1 MNKKTKKAVLI
12 KKSGVSA
19 GMKVSQSVKNIHFV
33 GIGGSGMSGIAEVL
47 AGMGYAISGSDLA
60 SSPVTR
66 HLEDLGCVVRTGH
79 RASNVVGAQVVVIS
93 SAVTPDNVEVL
104 TAVKNKIPVIQRAE
118 MLAEL
123 MRLKYSIAIAGSH
136 GKTTT
141 TSMVSQI
148 LSSAGY
154 DPTMVIGGRFKNIAT
169 GGYKG
174 SGDLLVAEADESDA
188 SFLKLL
194 PTVVAVTN
202 IDDDHMSFYGS
213 MDNLK
218 QTFVDFINSIP
229 FYGMAFL
236 CIDDANIAEILP
248 QLRKRYFTYGFSQG
262 ADYRIK
268 ITGME
273 YFNTSYSITYRGKNM
288 GSLIVPAPGMHNVLN
303 SAAAACVCLNLG
315 ISMPKIRKG
324 LKAYMGVSRRFDVKG
339 IKKGIMVIDDYAH
352 HPTAIAM
359 TVKTA
364 REIWPERRI
373 VVLFQPHRYT
383 RTKEQAWQLG
393 RSFSRADAVCLLPIY
408 SAGEKK
414 IPGITSQLIWE
425 NIPRTIRKRM
435 FASLNEASEIIP
447 SMLGKNDI
455 FITIGA
461 GDVYKAGEAV
471 LEKLN

>member
-1 MNKKTKKAVLI
+1 
-12 KKSGVSA
+12 
-19 GMKVSQSVKNIHFV
+19 MKMSQGIKNIHFV

-47 AGMGYAISGSDLA
+47 AGLGYSITGSDLA
-60 SSPVTR
+60 KSTVTK
-66 HLEDLGCVVRTGH
+66 HLEKLGCVVYIGH
-79 RASNVVGAQVVVIS
+79 KASNAKGAQVVVIS
-93 SAVTPDNVEVL
+93 SAVKPDNIEVR
-104 TAVKNKIPVIQRAE
+104 TAVVNNIPVIQRAE

-123 MRLKYSIAIAGSH
+123 MRLKYGIAIAGSH

-141 TSMVSQI
+141 TSMASQI
-148 LSSAGY
+148 LSSAGC

-174 SGDLLVAEADESDA
+174 SGDFLVAEADESDA

-236 CIDDANIAEILP
+236 CVDDENIAEILP
-248 QLRKRYFTYGFSQG
+248 QLRKRYFTYGFSEK
-262 ADYRIK
+262 ADYRVK
-268 ITGME
+268 LLSRE
-273 YFNTSYSITYRGKNM
+273 HFNTSYSITFNGKNM
-288 GSLIVPAPGMHNVLN
+288 GSLTVPAPGVHNVLN
-303 SAAAACVCLNLG
+303 SAAAACICLNLG
-315 ISMPKIRKG
+315 ISMPKIRKA
-324 LKAYMGVSRRFDVKG
+324 LKTYMGVSRRFDVKG
-339 IKKGIMVIDDYAH
+339 IKNDVMVIDDYAH
-352 HPTAIAM
+352 HPTEIAM

-364 REIWPERRI
+364 RETWPERRI

-425 NIPRTIRKRM
+425 NIPRNIRKRM
-435 FASLNEASEIIP
+435 FSSLKEASEIMS
-447 SMLGKNDI
+447 SMLKKNDI

-461 GDVYKAGEAV
+461 GDVYKAGENV
-471 LEKLN
+471 LKKLN

>member
-1 MNKKTKKAVLI
+1 M
-12 KKSGVSA
+12 
-19 GMKVSQSVKNIHFV
+19 SQGKENIHFV

-47 AGMGYAISGSDLA
+47 AGMGYAITGSDLA
-60 SSPVTR
+60 SSSVTK
-66 HLEDLGCVVRTGH
+66 HLEKLGCAVYMGH
-79 RASNVVGAQVVVIS
+79 RASNVRGARVVVIS
-93 SAVTPDNVEVL
+93 SAVKPDNIEVL
-104 TAVKNKIPVIQRAE
+104 SAVENKIPVIQRAE

-123 MRLKYSIAIAGSH
+123 MRLKYGIAIAGSH

-148 LSSAGY
+148 LSSAGC
-154 DPTMVIGGRFKNIAT
+154 DPTMVIGGCFKNIAT

-174 SGDLLVAEADESDA
+174 TGDFLVAEADESDA

-236 CIDDANIAEILP
+236 CIDDENIAEILP
-248 QLRKRYFTYGFSQG
+248 QLRKRYFTYGFSEK

-268 ITGME
+268 LLNRE
-273 YFNTSYSITYRGKNM
+273 RFNMSYELIYKGKNM
-288 GSLIVPAPGMHNVLN
+288 GSLTVPAPGVHNALN
-303 SAAAACVCLNLG
+303 SVAAAGVCLNLG
-315 ISMPKIRKG
+315 ISLPKIRKA

-339 IKKGIMVIDDYAH
+339 IKNDIMVIDDYAH
-352 HPTAIAM
+352 HPTEIAM

-364 REIWPERRI
+364 RETWPERRI

-425 NIPRTIRKRM
+425 NIPRNIRKRM
-435 FASLNEASEIIP
+435 FSSLGEASEIMP
-447 SMLGKNDI
+447 SILGKNDI

-461 GDVYKAGEAV
+461 GDVYKAGDAV
-471 LEKLN
+471 LNKLK

>member
-1 MNKKTKKAVLI
+1 MNKKR
-12 KKSGVSA
+12 KKSKISKKDGGA
-19 GMKVSQSVKNIHFV
+19 ADMKMSGGIKNIHFV

-47 AGMGYAISGSDLA
+47 AGMGYAITGSDLTK
-60 SSPVTR
+60 SSVTK
-66 HLEDLGCVVRTGH
+66 HLEKLGCVVHIGH
-79 RASNVVGAQVVVIS
+79 RASNAKGTQVVVIS
-93 SAVTPDNVEVL
+93 SAVKPDNIEVL
-104 TAVKNKIPVIQRAE
+104 TAVENNIPVIQRAE

-123 MRLKYSIAIAGSH
+123 MRLKYGIAIAGSH

-148 LSSAGY
+148 LSSAGC
-154 DPTMVIGGRFKNIAT
+154 DPTMVIGGQFKNIAT
-169 GGYKG
+169 GGHKG
-174 SGDLLVAEADESDA
+174 SGDFLVAEADESDA

-202 IDDDHMSFYGS
+202 IDDDHMNFYGN

-218 QTFVDFINSIP
+218 QTFVDFINSTP
-229 FYGMAFL
+229 FYGTAFL
-236 CIDDANIAEILP
+236 CMDDENIAEILP
-248 QLRKRYFTYGFSQG
+248 QLRKRYFTYGFSEK

-268 ITGME
+268 LLSRE
-273 YFNTSYSITYRGKNM
+273 YFDTSYSITFKGKNL
-288 GSLIVPAPGMHNVLN
+288 GSLTVPAPGLHNVLN
-303 SAAAACVCLNLG
+303 SAAAACICFNLG
-315 ISMPKIRKG
+315 ISMTKIRKA
-324 LKAYMGVSRRFDVKG
+324 LKTYMGVSRRFDVKG
-339 IKKGIMVIDDYAH
+339 IKNDVIVIDDYAH
-352 HPTAIAM
+352 HPTEIAM

-364 REIWPERRI
+364 RETWPERRI

-425 NIPRTIRKRM
+425 NIPRNIRKRM
-435 FASLNEASEIIP
+435 FSSLEEASEILP
-447 SMLGKNDI
+447 SMLNKSDI

-461 GDVYKAGEAV
+461 GDVYKAGENV
-471 LEKLN
+471 LKKLN

>member
-1 MNKKTKKAVLI
+1 MKKKTKKTGCVN
-12 KKSGVSA
+12 KRSVSA
-19 GMKVSQSVKNIHFV
+19 GMKLSQSVRNIHFV

-47 AGMGYAISGSDLA
+47 SGMGYAVSGSDLA

-66 HLEDLGCVVRTGH
+66 HLEELGCIVKTGH
-79 RASNVVGAQVVVIS
+79 CASNVSGAQVVVIS
-93 SAVTPDNVEVL
+93 SAVTPDNIEVL

-148 LSSAGY
+148 LASAGY

-174 SGDLLVAEADESDA
+174 SGELLVAEADESDA

-202 IDDDHMSFYGS
+202 IDDDHMTFYGS

-248 QLRKRYFTYGFSQG
+248 QLRKRYFTYGFSPS
-262 ADYRIK
+262 ADYRVK

-273 YFNTSYSITYRGKNM
+273 HFNTSYSLTYM
-288 GSLIVPAPGMHNVLN
+288 GADIGELTVPAPGMHNVLN
-303 SAAAACVCLNLG
+303 SAAAACACLNLG
-315 ISMPKIRKG
+315 VSMAKIRKG

-339 IKKGIMVIDDYAH
+339 IKKGVMVIDDYAH

-364 REIWPERRI
+364 RDIWPERRI

-383 RTKEQAWQLG
+383 RTREQAWQLG
-393 RSFSRADAVCLLPIY
+393 RSFSRADAVCILPIY

-435 FASLNEASEIIP
+435 FASLDEASKVLP
-447 SMLGKNDI
+447 AMLNKNDI

-471 LEKLN
+471 LEKLS